1 MVKPASQFTV
11 QETANMLGVPIVVR
25 LPQLLLDT
33 IVRPNDT
40 PIDTEPH
47 CQNCGNELDE
57 ETNHPDYCDYCRTS
71 GAAQ

>member
-1 MVKPASQFTV
+1 MIKPSSHFSPLD
-11 QETANMLGVPIVVR
+11 TANLLGVPIVVR
-25 LPQLLLDT
+25 FPALHHEF
-33 IVRPNDT
+33 IVYPNG
-40 PIDTEPH
+40 EPADLAVY